1 MATTCQPSY
10 PLNSENASPPGTFTV
25 YLSCEEMAL
34 PAETASTIA
43 TIAISETGILVIGR
57 SCASVW
63 MSNFCYLSANDC
75 LSPISAQVSKGRS
88 CREAP
93 DVPPEYRLAAAN
105 LGVESTVAVTA

>member
-34 PAETASTIA
+34 PPETASTIA
-43 TIAISETGILVIGR
+43 MIAISETGILVMGH

-63 MSNFCYLSANDC
+63 MSNFSYLSANDY
-75 LSPISAQVSKGRS
+75 LSPISAQVSKGRFGLVDPS
-88 CREAP
+88 RP
-93 DVPPEYRLAAAN
+93 H
-105 LGVESTVAVTA
+105 AVR